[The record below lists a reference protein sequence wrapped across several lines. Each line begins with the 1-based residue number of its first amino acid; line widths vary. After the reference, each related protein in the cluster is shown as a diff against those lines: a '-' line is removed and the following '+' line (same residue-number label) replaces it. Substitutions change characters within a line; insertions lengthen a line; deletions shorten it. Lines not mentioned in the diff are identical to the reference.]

1 MMRSIA
7 KWFGNRSKKKNRRAL
22 VRPVSAKPQFETLEA
37 RDVPAVFNVNSLADT
52 LHPPRG
58 VVTLREAIELANATP
73 GNNIINLTVGGTYK
87 ITIPGAG
94 EADNATGDFDIIPN
108 ANSPAGSTLLIRNT
122 SGRQVI
128 VDGNHLD
135 RVFDINPGDVTA
147 PSKFTVVMEGFTIQH
162 GIAMPG
168 DGAAGSGGGIRD
180 QGNVSLTLIGMTVR
194 GNRATADGG
203 GISMENASST
213 PWMLNVIGSTIA
225 DNHAGD
231 AGGGIDTDGSGKVMV
246 TSGSVITGNTTV
258 NQGAGIWLDAIQVGD
273 VFQSANLTV
282 NHATVSNNVALSTG
296 GVGGGIGNAGNGA
309 VLIYNTTLSNNFAG
323 ATGGGFGDEN
333 AQGALTVYNS
343 EFLNNYAAGSGGG
356 VAAGGPDTSINKS
369 LFQGNTTGVTGGG
382 LFANGVTLT
391 VLNTGFL
398 DNTSA
403 GNGGGIELE
412 TTGTGQAGSFIA
424 GTTIQGNSA
433 VNNGGANGGG
443 IDAPSTFTGSVSLSA
458 DVITANFSSDGGGI
472 FWAAATG
479 STFSLQN
486 THVNGN
492 FATTMPDVDPSM
504 GTFTDLGGNILVG

>member
-7 KWFGNRSKKKNRRAL
+7 KWFGNRSKKKSDRTL
-22 VRPVSAKPQFETLEA
+22 VRNVSAKPRFETLED
-37 RDVPAVFNVNSLADT
+37 REVPAVFNVNSVADV

-58 VVTLREAIELANATP
+58 VMTLREAIELANATP
-73 GNNIINLTVGGTYK
+73 GNNIINLNVGGTYK
-87 ITIPGAG
+87 IASPNDGMNDNLSGAF
-94 EADNATGDFDIIPN
+94 TIIPN
-108 ANSPAGSTLLIRNT
+108 PNSPAGSTLTIRNT

-135 RVFDINPGDVTA
+135 RVFDINPQDVTA
-147 PSKFTVVMEGFTIQH
+147 PTKFTVLLEGFTIQH

-180 QGNVSLTLIGMTVR
+180 QGNVSLTLFDMTVR

-213 PWMLNVIGSTIA
+213 PWTLTVTASTIA

-246 TSGSVITGNTTV
+246 NGGTVITGNTTV

-282 NHATVSNNVALSTG
+282 NHATVTNNGAISTG
-296 GVGGGIGNAGNGA
+296 GIGGGIGNAGNGA
-309 VLIYNTTLSNNFAG
+309 VLIYNTTLSGNFAG

-333 AQGALTVYNS
+333 AQGTLTVYNS
-343 EFLNNYAAGSGGG
+343 TFLNNYAVGNGGG
-356 VAAGGPDTSINKS
+356 IAAGGPDTSITKS
-369 LFQGNTTGVTGGG
+369 LFQTNTTGAAGGG
-382 LFANGVTLT
+382 LFANGVTLN
-391 VLNTGFL
+391 VMNTGFL

-403 GNGGGIELE
+403 GNGGAIELE
-412 TTGTGQAGSFIA
+412 TTGTGSTIT

-433 VNNGGANGGG
+433 LNNGGANGGG
-443 IDAPSTFTGSVSLSA
+443 IDAPTTFTGSVLLTGDA
-458 DVITANFSSDGGGI
+458 ITANFSSDGGGI

-486 THVNGN
+486 TNVSGN